1 MPDFA
6 TAFTPMASERKLSR
20 NDLVRAIRL
29 MVADEYEAISVYTQL
44 ADSIDNELAKAVL
57 LDIADEEKVHAGEFL
72 RLLSIL
78 SPDEAVHYAQGTVE
92 VDQMAATVG
101 STPAGQAGGGVP
113 DVPSV
118 GSLKR

>member
-1 MPDFA
+1 MPNFA
-6 TAFTPMASERKLSR
+6 TAFTPMASDRKLTH

-29 MVADEYEAISVYTQL
+29 MVADEYEAIQVYTQL

-78 SPDEAVHYAQGTVE
+78 APDEAGFYAQGAKE
-92 VDQMAATVG
+92 VDDVAAGTPGKKSPEGVPTVG
-101 STPAGQAGGGVP
+101 GM
-113 DVPSV
+113 
-118 GSLKR
+118 KE